1 MFHASYTAHPLTFV
15 RPAGTSRGV
24 LSQKPCWFIHITG
37 EDGISGLGEVS
48 IIPKLSVEDPDE
60 CEIQIDHLCK
70 LIGLGEMDP
79 LQTLPSMP
87 GVRFALETAML
98 DWKQGGERLLFPSE
112 FTKGNA
118 GIRTNGLIWM
128 GSREFMVS
136 QVREKIKLG
145 CSVLKL
151 KVGAIDIK
159 EELQVL
165 KWIRSEYSSSDL
177 EIRLDANGAWAPSE
191 AIDKLQLFTHFDIHS
206 IEQPIAAGQ
215 IEAMKELCSNPVIP
229 VALDEELIGI
239 EGREAKRALLQEIR
253 PSYVILKPG
262 LLGGFSLTGE
272 WIVLADELKIGWWIT
287 SALESN
293 IGLNAIAQW
302 TWQLGVS
309 MPQGLGTGALYTNNI
324 PSPLHLSGEQI
335 WYLPEKEWDLR
346 DLSAL

>member
-1 MFHASYTAHPLTFV
+1 MFRASYTAYPLTFV
-15 RPAGTSRGV
+15 RPVGTSRGV
-24 LSQKPCWFIHITG
+24 LRQKPCWFIQITG
-37 EDGISGLGEVS
+37 EDGRAGLGEVS
-48 IIPKLSVEDPDE
+48 IIPKLSLENPDE
-60 CEIQIDHLCK
+60 FEIQIDHLCK

-79 LQTLPSMP
+79 LQALPSMP
-87 GVRFALETAML
+87 GVQFALETAML
-98 DWKQGGERLLFPSE
+98 DRKQGGERLLFPSE

-136 QVREKIKLG
+136 QVREKMKLG

-151 KVGAIDIK
+151 KVGALDMK

-165 KWIRSEYSSSDL
+165 RWIRNEFSSSDL
-177 EIRLDANGAWAPSE
+177 EIRLDANGAWDPEE
-191 AIDKLQLFTHFDIHS
+191 AGGKLELYARYDIHS

-215 IEAMKELCSNPVIP
+215 VEDMRELCKNPAIP

-239 EGREAKRALLQEIR
+239 NGPEAKRALLQEIS
-253 PSYVILKPG
+253 PAYVILKPG

-272 WIVLADELKIGWWIT
+272 WIRLADEMKIGWWIT

-302 TWQLGVS
+302 SWQLGVTRH
-309 MPQGLGTGALYTNNI
+309 QGLGTGALYTNNI
-324 PSPLHLSGEQI
+324 SSPLQMSGEQL
-335 WYLPEKEWDLR
+335 WYRPEKGWDLSKITV
-346 DLSAL
+346 L